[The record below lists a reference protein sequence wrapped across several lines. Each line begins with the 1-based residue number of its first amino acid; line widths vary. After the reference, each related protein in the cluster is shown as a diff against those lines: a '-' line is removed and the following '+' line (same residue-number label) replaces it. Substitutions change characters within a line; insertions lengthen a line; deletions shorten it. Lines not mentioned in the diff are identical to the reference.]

1 MWVYGSNSGGC
12 IMDKALK
19 LKAIIERVFEENK
32 DIFDRLSS
40 NYDQNSIAYWE
51 QDGRSKPDAK

>member
-1 MWVYGSNSGGC
+1 
-12 IMDKALK
+12 MDKSLK

-32 DIFDRLSS
+32 DIFDRLGSD
-40 NYDQNSIAYWE
+40 YDQNNIAYWE